1 MRILFSDGVKSIVDK
16 QVDEELSWMAWRSLV
31 VEGVHENTTFVLAQ
45 ERTLRK
51 DVFNHFKRYT
61 GGWNISNPEYISVT
75 LLLFPC
81 YSSSTYIHYYVIWT
95 HKIKLDTN
103 TTPFI
108 VHRV

>member
-1 MRILFSDGVKSIVDK
+1 LLNILQLRILFSDGVKSIVDK

-31 VEGVHENTTFVLAQ
+31 VEGVHENTPFVLAQ

-81 YSSSTYIHYYVIWT
+81 YGSTYIHY
-95 HKIKLDTN
+95 
-103 TTPFI
+103 
-108 VHRV
+108 